1 LTENPLGHT
10 SITMGCEEEVL
21 KIKKKLDKM
30 TAKESDQTQALDL
43 LKVLQGL
50 PINFEVLSKTRIGM
64 TVNALRKASTDEEVI
79 SASKQLIKNWK
90 KFVPDKNDEGKELKE
105 DKEKEEKKETK
116 INSNNTN
123 SSASSTSNAQEKPK
137 TFPSTAVPPTTDAL
151 RLKCREML
159 TNALKGDQATED
171 NVDTPESLAE
181 QIEDAIYKE
190 YRNTDMGYKNRIR
203 SRVYNLK
210 DVKNPQLKLNVLCG
224 LIPPKKI
231 ASMTSE
237 EMASSEMK
245 SIREKLNK
253 EAMDDAQLAIA
264 QGTKTDLLKCNK
276 CGHRDCTYNQMQTR
290 SSDEPMT
297 TFVLCNHCGNRWKFC

>member
-1 LTENPLGHT
+1 
-10 SITMGCEEEVL
+10 MGCEEEVL

-30 TAKESDQTQALDL
+30 TAKESDQSQAQDL

-90 KFVPDKNDEGKELKE
+90 KFVPDKKDDEGKEPKE
-105 DKEKEEKKETK
+105 DKEERKES
-116 INSNNTN
+116 NSNSTN
-123 SSASSTSNAQEKPK
+123 NLSSSSSAAQEKPK
-137 TFPSTAVPPTTDAL
+137 SFPSAPPTTDAL

-159 TNALKGDQATED
+159 SNALKNENPED
-171 NVDTPESLAE
+171 NIDSPESLGE

-190 YRNTDMGYKNRIR
+190 FRNTDMGYKNRIR

-210 DVKNPQLKLNVLCG
+210 DTKNPQLKLNVLGG
-224 LIPPKKI
+224 LVLPKKI
-231 ASMTSE
+231 ANMTSE

-245 SIREKLNK
+245 NIRDKFNK
-253 EAMDDAQLAIA
+253 EALDDAQLAIA
-264 QGTKTDLLKCNK
+264 QGTKTDLLKCGK
-276 CGHRDCTYNQMQTR
+276 CNQRNCTYNQMQTR